1 MSGAFEAVTV
11 NGIEVEI
18 WEKARP
24 GAMAD
29 ARRLAG
35 HLPRGGEF
43 ADGSVRDIHGPTM
56 AGDTMQL
63 WLAGDGFAQF
73 EIPDG
78 FEVKAVSAF
87 DSSSTCITLKHV
99 K

>member
-43 ADGSVRDIHGPTM
+43 GQGSVKGIHGPTM
-56 AGDTMQL
+56 AGGTMEV
-63 WLAGDGFAQF
+63 WLDGDGFARF

-78 FEVKAVSAF
+78 YEVKSVSAF
-87 DSSSTCITLKHV
+87 ETAGACITLKRV
-99 K
+99 E